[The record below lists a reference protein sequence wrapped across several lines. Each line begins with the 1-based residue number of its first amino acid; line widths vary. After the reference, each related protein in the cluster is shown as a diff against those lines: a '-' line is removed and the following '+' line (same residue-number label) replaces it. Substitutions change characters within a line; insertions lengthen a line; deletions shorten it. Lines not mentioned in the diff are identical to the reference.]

1 MGSDLGVAV
10 DLVTP
15 DVVAQL
21 KKGEV
26 RVTRVVSLDVPP
38 RWRSEEKARVA
49 PLTNRSRVR
58 RTLEAPVAR
67 ASRWIA
73 RVAVKPPLRATDVHL
88 PPAPVQTE
96 TRGSSPRPPRRRKNL
111 KLTKRKPPFATKRKN
126 ASPDRALSF
135 SVAFVVAAPL

>member
-26 RVTRVVSLDVPP
+26 RVARVVSLDVPS

-49 PLTNRSRVR
+49 PLTDRSRVR

-73 RVAVKPPLRATDVHL
+73 RVAAKPPRRATDGHL
-88 PPAPVQTE
+88 PPAPVHTE
-96 TRGSSPRPPRRRKNL
+96 TQRSSPP
-111 KLTKRKPPFATKRKN
+111 
-126 ASPDRALSF
+126 S
-135 SVAFVVAAPL
+135 AAPAKKPH

>member
-26 RVTRVVSLDVPP
+26 RVTRVVSLDVPS

-73 RVAVKPPLRATDVHL
+73 RVAGKPPLRATDVHL

-96 TRGSSPRPPRRRKNL
+96 TRGSSDDLRPPRRRKKKTSN
-111 KLTKRKPPFATKRKN
+111 
-126 ASPDRALSF
+126 
-135 SVAFVVAAPL
+135 

>member
-26 RVTRVVSLDVPP
+26 RVARVVSLDVPW

-49 PLTNRSRVR
+49 PLTDRSRVR

-67 ASRWIA
+67 ASRWIRASRPSLPVA
-73 RVAVKPPLRATDVHL
+73 RTTATSLPRPFRRKPKGR
-88 PPAPVQTE
+88 
-96 TRGSSPRPPRRRKNL
+96 RRRPPRLRKNL
-111 KLTKRKPPFATKRKN
+111 ISSN
-126 ASPDRALSF
+126 
-135 SVAFVVAAPL
+135 

>member
-1 MGSDLGVAV
+1 MGSDFGVAV

-26 RVTRVVSLDVPP
+26 RVTRVVSLDVPS

-96 TRGSSPRPPRRRKNL
+96 TRGSSPP
-111 KLTKRKPPFATKRKN
+111 
-126 ASPDRALSF
+126 S
-135 SVAFVVAAPL
+135 AAPSKKPQTDETKTSATRRNEKTRS